1 MNRKLSPEVIK
12 KRKRKFILKL
22 AFIGIATIMVMIFL
36 VNILRSGISYD
47 SIYTSEVDKGTLEIS
62 VSATGK
68 VVPLSEEVIV
78 SPVATRILEV
88 YKKAGEQ
95 LEEGEVIIKLDLET
109 VNADV
114 EKQKDELAMKRY
126 QLDQQRRASESQL
139 ADLEMQIEIDEMKIR
154 RMEILLRNEV
164 FLDSIGAGTSD
175 KIKQAELEYEVEK
188 LKLKQL
194 KLKYINQKQNAE
206 ADRKVMELDYNIA
219 LKNSD
224 LKNKMMSDAQIRSPR
239 TNILKWVNDQV
250 GVRVPEG
257 AELAI
262 VSDLSHF
269 KIDADISDSY
279 GDKILSGNKVI
290 VKTGNQELTGVV
302 GNVVPS
308 VKDGMINFT
317 VLLDNN
323 EHESLRPG
331 LKVEVYVINAI
342 QEEALRIAN
351 RSYYKGPGE
360 YDLWVIQGQEA
371 IKRQVELGESNYRY
385 VEVKEGLNAGEI
397 VIISDMS
404 ALKEKNKLKVRK

>member
-1 MNRKLSPEVIK
+1 MDRKLSPEVIK